1 VPTLPAVDIA
11 LHWSLDPVRLL
22 PAAVAAFLYWRR
34 ALSLRRRGAP
44 VPFWRQLLFG
54 LGLGLLLVATVSPI
68 DWLGEERLFS
78 LHMLQHVLLGDLAPL
93 CIVAGLTGPLLRP
106 ILQLG
111 AVERLRFLA
120 HPLVA
125 LPLWAI
131 NLLVWH
137 LPGAYE
143 AALGSDGVH
152 ALQHLCFFTFGALMW
167 APVVEVLP
175 GPMWFGTGWKLG
187 YIVVVRLVETVLG
200 NVFLWTNTVAYSTY
214 EDVPRL
220 WGISALADQGIAGG
234 VMMIEGSLVTIG
246 ALAWLFLKL
255 AAEGELRQQLLERG
269 LDPRAV
275 NRAVRY
281 GRAEELRR

>member
-1 VPTLPAVDIA
+1 LDVLT
-11 LHWSLDPVRLL
+11 HWSVEPSRLL
-22 PAAVAAFLYWRR
+22 PVAIAAFLYWRR
-34 ALSLRRRGAP
+34 ASTLRRRGAP
-44 VPFWRQLLFG
+44 VPAWRQLVFA
-54 LGLGLLLVATVSPI
+54 LGLAVLLLATVSPI
-68 DWLGEERLFS
+68 DWIGEERLFS
-78 LHMLQHVLLGDLAPL
+78 VHMLQHVLLGDIAPL

-106 ILQLG
+106 ILQFSI
-111 AVERLRFLA
+111 VERLRFLA

-131 NLLVWH
+131 NLLAWH
-137 LPGAYE
+137 LPAAYE
-143 AALGSDGVH
+143 AALRSDGVH
-152 ALQHLCFFTFGALMW
+152 AVQHLCFFTFGALMW

-175 GPMWFGTGWKLG
+175 GPEWFGTGWKLG

-200 NVFLWTNTVAYSTY
+200 NVFLWTNTVVYARY
-214 EDVPRL
+214 EDTPRL
-220 WGISALADQGIAGG
+220 WGMSPLADQGTAGG

>member
-1 VPTLPAVDIA
+1 VDIA
-11 LHWSLDPVRLL
+11 SHWSLDPARLL
-22 PAAVAAFLYWRR
+22 LAALAAFLYWRR
-34 ALSLRRRGAP
+34 ALTLRQRGAP
-44 VPFWRQLLFG
+44 VPAWRQGLFG
-54 LGLGLLLVATVSPI
+54 LGLAVFLVAVVSPV
-68 DWLGEERLFS
+68 DWAGENRLFS
-78 LHMLQHVLLGDLAPL
+78 VHMLQHVLLGDIAPL
-93 CIVAGLTGPLLRP
+93 CVVAGLTGPLLRP
-106 ILQLG
+106 IIQFG

-131 NLLVWH
+131 NLFAWH

-143 AALGSDGVH
+143 AALGSSGVH

-187 YIVVVRLVETVLG
+187 YIVVVRLLETVLG
-200 NVFLWTNTVAYSTY
+200 NVYLWTGSVVYETY
-214 EDVPRL
+214 EHTPRL
-220 WGISALADQGIAGG
+220 WGLSPLADQGIAGG

-246 ALAWLFLKL
+246 ALAWLFLRL
-255 AAEGELRQQLLERG
+255 GAEGELRQQLLERG